1 MYLFLFSLQVQE
13 LSKDDSNGKE
23 GLIVFLFILKKKLR
37 NSDFLITIS
46 SQHNV
51 VYLSNYEFCQIK
63 HVLSLKYQR
72 FTPSGCKYIAIRKSV
87 PVAKTQLLS
96 RTINEADHPSQ
107 TLIFQF

>member
-96 RTINEADHPSQ
+96 RTRNEDYPSQ

>member
-72 FTPSGCKYIAIRKSV
+72 FTPSGCKYIARLENQCLWQKLSYFHGLETKLI
-87 PVAKTQLLS
+87 TLLK
-96 RTINEADHPSQ
+96 
-107 TLIFQF
+107 L